1 MSAADRICT
10 HDLHT
15 GGTIGE
21 ILSTP
26 AHKRG
31 YANQAHFVRDF
42 KAAVGRPPASH
53 IRS

>member
-1 MSAADRICT
+1 MFAADRICS

-15 GGTIGE
+15 GRTIGE
-21 ILSTP
+21 MLSTP
-26 AHKRG
+26 AHERG

-42 KAAVGRPPASH
+42 KAAVCRPPASH